1 MQPVT
6 IFTTRHFVDHELRGN
21 QTEFWS
27 LEFEPLL
34 CLNLQG
40 RDRGI
45 FARPSSRVTDNLS
58 FYVHGI
64 HASILPQGTATITEW
79 PTKWFLKLSAADW
92 PLWCMVLF
100 WLFFVLVLDRSS
112 NCIIPSWS
120 TRCSGGNLVMDWL
133 VEIRSIIHE
142 LGNGGLWAVT
152 EVALMLSVGALK
164 GAISE
169 RF

>member
-21 QTEFWS
+21 QADFWS

-45 FARPSSRVTDNLS
+45 FARPSSRVTDNRS

-64 HASILPQGTATITEW
+64 HASILPQGTAPFTQRRRENF
-79 PTKWFLKLSAADW
+79 PSESGRPAAW
-92 PLWCMVLF
+92 MHR
-100 WLFFVLVLDRSS
+100 FVRIVFV
-112 NCIIPSWS
+112 
-120 TRCSGGNLVMDWL
+120 CSGAITVVFEG
-133 VEIRSIIHE
+133 
-142 LGNGGLWAVT
+142 T
-152 EVALMLSVGALK
+152 ALL
-164 GAISE
+164 
-169 RF
+169 